1 MTQTLPNPHT
11 GAAGHVD
18 GLDRLDALLPEA
30 NYQVAATQWRIQT
43 LQMLNWGGFHG
54 PHAISFD
61 ETSTLIAG
69 DSGTGKSTLQ
79 DAWTAVMMPHTVAF
93 NGASNDSARGRA
105 RSVDDGQRTLVS
117 YLRGKVDETSDEGE
131 AVDKVLRGKNAP
143 TWGAGAAT
151 FVDETGR
158 QFTALRAW
166 FVPPSAVNDGDV
178 TKAFATCEGTLDLRQ
193 LKPAADAKLAKK
205 AIEAAVP
212 ALRVHGTYTAFAT
225 VLADRLGIGA
235 RGNPDKAL
243 ELLARIQ
250 AGRPVNSVDELFK
263 TLVLDEPRTF
273 EAADVALREF
283 DEILN
288 IYDDMRV
295 AENKI
300 KVLAPIR
307 DIHAKLTVAQ
317 GTVDRL
323 DVLGLYQE
331 GPTSLGMWAAH
342 REDRI
347 LETTEE
353 DAQRTKVTA
362 HADLVAATAARTR
375 IEEEKKKVE
384 QAYHDAGG
392 GALEAFQD
400 QLNARIDEVE
410 AKETELAW
418 LNGQISVLDVT
429 VTSRA
434 DLDALKQQSVAFSR
448 TKDGRHAHLVTANHD
463 AVLTAGQARDAL
475 DKLEHQLEQLKRQSS
490 RITGQLPRTRDE
502 LAAALNL
509 TPADLPFL
517 AELIDLHP
525 GETGWRVAVETAFY
539 GDARRILVPMEHMAA
554 YTAALD
560 ATQLRGRVTHAFVDA
575 DLSLRI
581 PLEDDDPGAP
591 EREFAAGKLI
601 YADHPFTGWIQR
613 RLTATGRNPRCVE
626 TPADLDSPDGEYRI
640 TRAGQER
647 RRRDGARGRANE
659 ANVIGLSNEDTKAE
673 LSARIERAEAK
684 QVELDD
690 ACGKTQKA
698 ISAFERSA
706 TAYEVVS
713 GIEWARIDVE
723 TPAREVE
730 RLRGVLA
737 ELEKNDDLVAA
748 LKTQLATAEEALEEA
763 VEDVV
768 KAKQAKKD
776 AEGLLEATIERK
788 DDVGR
793 AIDRLNAAGVELSDE
808 HAAWLE
814 EEFQAAV
821 APANPESAALFD
833 ENLARLRNRLT
844 AGHSSSLG
852 QVAER
857 RTRLESIFATF
868 DESWHEVNRGTTLE
882 SYRDYDN
889 LLTQLETE
897 GLAAAK
903 TEWKSRL
910 VKWSR
915 QGLLQLGR
923 EISEATDEI
932 DDRLGP
938 INEILKTL
946 EFGAKN
952 GRLTIVS
959 RRLEMASVGR
969 FRRQLNEVS
978 KLATASLDDQSLEA
992 AFKKMTNVMAMLRER
1007 NDPRFDP
1014 TRSERKNLLDVAGHV
1029 EIYCQANAPD
1039 GSWDEPVLYRRV
1051 GTKSGGESQELVAFI
1066 IGAALRYR
1074 LGDQFR
1080 ALPRFAPVFLDEG
1093 FIKAD
1098 AHHAGRAVDAWRQL
1112 GFQIVV
1118 AAPVD
1123 KVTSLER
1130 HIRLLALMVKGAA
1143 GQSRIRLLPDAESR
1157 REVLAQLAG
1166 TAST

>member
-1 MTQTLPNPHT
+1 MTQILP
-11 GAAGHVD
+11 AADTATPDHID
-18 GLDRLDALLPEA
+18 ELDTLLPDG
-30 NYQVAATQWRIQT
+30 NYQVAATRWRIQT
-43 LQMLNWGGFHG
+43 LQVLNWGGFHG
-54 PHAISFD
+54 PHTITFD

-79 DAWTAVMMPHTVAF
+79 DAWTALMMPHTVAF

-131 AVDKVLRGKNAP
+131 AVDKVLRGKKAP
-143 TWGAGAAT
+143 TWGAVAAT

-158 QFTALRAW
+158 TFTALRAW
-166 FVPPSAVNDGDV
+166 SVPPSAVNDGDV
-178 TKAFATCEGTLDLRQ
+178 TKAFATCDATIDLRQ
-193 LKPAADAKLAKK
+193 LQPAADAKLAKK

-212 ALRVHGTYTAFAT
+212 ALRVHPTYTAFAT

-295 AENKI
+295 AANKI
-300 KVLAPIR
+300 RILAPIR
-307 DIHAKLTVAQ
+307 DIHAQLSAAQ
-317 GTVDRL
+317 GRVDRL
-323 DVLGLYQE
+323 DVLGLYRD
-331 GPTSLGMWAAH
+331 GPTSLGLWAAQ

-353 DAQRTKVTA
+353 NARRAKATA
-362 HADLVAATAARTR
+362 HAELFAATSARTR
-375 IEEEKKKVE
+375 VEEEKRKVE
-384 QAYHDAGG
+384 QAYRDAGG
-392 GALEAFQD
+392 GALETFQG
-400 QLNARIDEVE
+400 QINAQIDEVE
-410 AKETELAW
+410 AKETERARF
-418 LNGQISVLDVT
+418 NTQIGVLGVT
-429 VTSRA
+429 VTKRE
-434 DLDALKQQSVAFSR
+434 DLDALKHQAVAFAHE
-448 TKDGRHAHLVTANHD
+448 KDTHHTRLVKAHQD
-463 AVLTAGQARDAL
+463 AVLTAGRARSAL
-475 DKLEHQLEQLKRQSS
+475 ESLQRQLEQLERQSS

-509 TPADLPFL
+509 TPAELPFL

-525 GETGWRVAVETAFY
+525 DETGWRLAVETAFY
-539 GDARRILVPMEHMAA
+539 GDARRVLVPMEHKDA

-560 ATQLRGRVTHAFVDA
+560 AMNLRGRVTHAFVDTG
-575 DLSLRI
+575 LPLRI
-581 PLEDDDPGAP
+581 PLEGHEAGAQ

-601 YADHPFTGWIQR
+601 YADHQFTGWIQR
-613 RLTATGRNPRCVE
+613 RLTGPGRNPRCVE
-626 TPADLDSPDGEYRI
+626 KPADLNSPDGEYRI

-647 RRRDGARGRANE
+647 RGRDGARGRANE
-659 ANVIGLSNEDTKAE
+659 VNVIGFSNEDAKAE
-673 LSARIERAEAK
+673 LADQITRSESA
-684 QVELDD
+684 QVELDAQCD
-690 ACGKTQKA
+690 RAQAKVIELDRA
-698 ISAFERSA
+698 A
-706 TAYEVVS
+706 TAYEVVT
-713 GIEWARIDVE
+713 GTEWARIDVE
-723 TPAREVE
+723 TPVGEVG

-737 ELEKNDDLVAA
+737 DLEKNNDVVAV
-748 LKTQLATAEEALEEA
+748 LKEQLAASEKILEDAVEAVVNAKRVKSDAEKLLENTIDRKDEVGRIIEAL
-763 VEDVV
+763 
-768 KAKQAKKD
+768 
-776 AEGLLEATIERK
+776 T
-788 DDVGR
+788 
-793 AIDRLNAAGVELSDE
+793 AAGVDLSDE
-808 HAAWLE
+808 HATWLE
-814 EEFQAAV
+814 EEFLAAV
-821 APANPESAALFD
+821 APANPESAEKFTEHLV
-833 ENLARLRNRLT
+833 RLRTRLIE
-844 AGHSSSLG
+844 GHGAALG
-852 QVAER
+852 QISER
-857 RTRLESIFATF
+857 RNRLESIFANF
-868 DESWHEVNRGTTLE
+868 SVDWDDPNRGRTIE
-882 SYRDYDN
+882 SYRDYEN

-897 GLAAAK
+897 GLAAAR

-946 EFGAKN
+946 EFGPRN

-959 RRLEMASVGR
+959 RRLEMVSVSR

-978 KLATASLDDQSLEA
+978 KLATASLDDQGLEV
-992 AFKKMTNVMAMLRER
+992 AFKKMTDVMAMLRER
-1007 NDPRFDP
+1007 NDPRYDAN
-1014 TRSERKNLLDVAGHV
+1014 RSERKNLLDVAGHV
-1029 EIYCQANAPD
+1029 EIYGQANAPD
-1039 GSWDEPVLYRRV
+1039 GSWSQPVIYRRV
-1051 GTKSGGESQELVAFI
+1051 GSKSGGESQELVAFV

-1080 ALPRFAPVFLDEG
+1080 AVPRFAPVFLDEG

-1098 AHHAGRAVDAWRQL
+1098 ANHAGRAVDAWRQL

-1130 HIRLLALMVKGAA
+1130 HIQLLVMMSKDAVGR
-1143 GQSRIRLLPDAESR
+1143 SRVTPLPDAETR
-1157 REVLAQLAG
+1157 RRVIAELAG
-1166 TAST
+1166 TAVS